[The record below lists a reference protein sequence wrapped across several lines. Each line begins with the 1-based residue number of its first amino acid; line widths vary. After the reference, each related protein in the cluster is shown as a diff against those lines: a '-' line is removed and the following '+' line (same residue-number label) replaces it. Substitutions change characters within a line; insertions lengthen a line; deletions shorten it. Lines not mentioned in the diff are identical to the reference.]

1 MRYLII
7 PVLAGGLLLRLLTA
21 RGTFLNPDEAI
32 VFLVANQPN
41 LSAVIQAGLTQPHP
55 PLTFILLYFWRLLGT
70 SELWLRLFSVLTGTA
85 AVFFLYRYLRL
96 KLDQHTALSGA
107 VLFSFLPAVV
117 GLSAEV
123 RQYALLLF
131 LMTVALYLLE
141 LGFSQSR
148 SGALF
153 LSGIFSALAGAT
165 QYSGLVLSVALGA
178 LFLFRAISEKVKK
191 PLWLWGGLG
200 QLFALITYAFFYF
213 THIVH
218 LKGSPMQQFAL
229 TGWLRASYFHPELE
243 SPIRFLLR
251 TTFDLFSYLFSS
263 RPFGIVGLLLFL
275 FGTVFTIIRR
285 HWNLTILLIAP
296 FVTNILCALF
306 HLLPYGGTRHS
317 IVLALF
323 VVIGITAALSSIP
336 KKEWLK
342 PATAG
347 ILMLA
352 TNIFLTP
359 PAQHI
364 SRPNARQELMHRAIA
379 TLKDNAPGGD
389 TIFAD
394 YQSSALLSYYLAD
407 HTKPVPFFGKTV
419 GPFWEFNYGGYLV
432 VSSTEWSFNRLQF
445 LTVLES
451 LFHYYPFRDNRTIW
465 VFDGGWGMPL
475 VSNQPE
481 LGSNLAVFPV
491 TAPTAATESLLIAAC
506 EEVRPLVK
514 VPLNSVIL
522 PSRYYKTSTVN
533 AARPLAQQVLSYT
546 ELYLRAKQGQEEF
559 DACLPAL
566 AFWVFHDPAWHPEFM
581 AYMADGESYI
591 SAGYR
596 FTLLLMDV
604 TRQIAVYQIEKIEQ

>member
-1 MRYLII
+1 MPILLFL
-7 PVLAGGLLLRLLTA
+7 VLAGGFLLRLLTA

-41 LSAVIQAGLTQPHP
+41 LSALFQAGLTQPHP
-55 PLTFILLYFWRLLGT
+55 PLTFILLYFWRFLGT
-70 SELWLRLFSVLTGTA
+70 SELYLRLFSVLTGTA
-85 AVFFLYRYLRL
+85 AVYFLYKHLRL
-96 KLDQHTALSGA
+96 KLSEQTALSGA
-107 VLFSFLPAVV
+107 ILFAFLPAVV

-123 RQYALLLF
+123 RQYALLLL
-131 LMTVALYLLE
+131 LMTIALYLLE

-148 SGALF
+148 PGGLF
-153 LSGIFSALAGAT
+153 LSGIFSALVGAT
-165 QYSGLVLSVALGA
+165 QYSGLVLTITLGI
-178 LFLFRAISEKVKK
+178 LFLFRAINEKVKK
-191 PLWLWGGLG
+191 RLWVWGGLG

-229 TGWLRASYFHPELE
+229 TGWLRTSYFHPELE
-243 SPIRFLLR
+243 SPLRFLFR

-263 RPFGIVGLLLFL
+263 RLFGTVGLLLFL
-275 FGTVFTIIRR
+275 FGIVLTIIRR
-285 HWNLTILLIAP
+285 RWNLTILLIAP
-296 FVTNILCALF
+296 FVINILSAYF
-306 HLLPYGGTRHS
+306 QLLPYGGTRHS
-317 IVLALF
+317 IVLAPF
-323 VVIGITAALSSIP
+323 VVIGITIALSSIP
-336 KKEWLK
+336 KKEWFK
-342 PATAG
+342 PGSAG

-352 TNIFLTP
+352 VNLFLTP

-364 SRPNARQELMHRAIA
+364 SRQNARQELMHKALQLLRQ
-379 TLKDNAPGGD
+379 NAPAGD

-407 HTKPVPFFGKTV
+407 HTQPVPFFGKTV

-445 LTVLES
+445 LAALES
-451 LFHYYPFRDNRTIW
+451 LFHYYPFSDKRTIW
-465 VFDGGWGMPL
+465 VFDGGWGRPL
-475 VSNQPE
+475 VSNEPE
-481 LGSNLAVFPV
+481 LGTNLAVFSV
-491 TAPTAATESLLIAAC
+491 SAPTAATESLLIGAC
-506 EEVRPLVK
+506 EEVRALVK
-514 VPLNSVIL
+514 LPLRSVFL
-522 PSRYYKTSTVN
+522 PSRYHKDSTIN

-546 ELYLRAKQGQEEF
+546 ELYLRAKQGQKEF

-566 AFWVFHDPAWHPEFM
+566 AFWVFQDQEWHPEFM

-604 TRQIAVYQIEKIEQ
+604 NRQIAVYRIEKIEQ